1 MTAQKSWRRL
11 LATATVG
18 LLAASGIAL
27 APVAANAAD
36 APTVTVSKATGID
49 PAGETVTVSGS
60 GFLPSDPATTGTR
73 QPLAGKFTGAYVVF
87 GYFAETWKPSEGAAS
102 TARTGS
108 DTKWAVPAE
117 SVQSV
122 GGAARGAIELR
133 ADGSFETELKLAQGD
148 VSALAAG
155 GHFGV
160 YTYAGGGATY
170 APFETYTPVS
180 FEAPV
185 VAPTVTAT
193 ATAASAADGLTV
205 DVSATGLPSNISGAY
220 AAIIEKGTA
229 SALEDPSSPTVAFAL
244 PFPTVTNGA
253 TTFSLTAPV
262 ANLDRSKQY
271 EVLIWKQHAAATAEN
286 IYAEQDIAVTE
297 AQWDAIFPAPQ
308 APKPTATAKVTKAA
322 ATGLTVTF
330 DLKNVDSTTGA
341 YISVFENGTLT
352 SLGHDSM
359 GVATDWLTFG
369 RFEDGAATGTLT
381 LPKAKLDRKKTYQ
394 FAAWKA
400 HTNPTTETVYA
411 LGTLQVTAGQ
421 WDVVFPTTT
430 TPTNPTKPTP
440 TFTDV
445 KKGDKF
451 AKEITW
457 MASEG
462 ISTGVKQA
470 DGTYQYQPK
479 NNVTRE
485 AMAAFLFRQ
494 YGNANYKAP
503 TTSYFSDI
511 KPGDKFYKEI
521 SWMYANKVSTGVKQP
536 SGKPAYQAKSGI
548 TREAMAAFMFRL
560 DKNTKPATP
569 KTSPFS
575 DVSTGDKFYKEI
587 AWMSTSGLSTG
598 IRQPS
603 GKPTYASKSNVTRE
617 AMAAFLYRADD
628 K

>member
-27 APVAANAAD
+27 APVAANAD
-36 APTVTVSKATGID
+36 VDVPTVTVSKTTGLN
-49 PAGETVTVSGS
+49 PEGETVTVTGS
-60 GFLPSDPATTGTR
+60 GFLPSAPATSGTR
-73 QPLAGKFTGAYVVF
+73 PPLAGKFTGSYVTF
-87 GYFAETWKPSEGAAS
+87 GYFAEAWQPSANAAS
-102 TARTGS
+102 STRKTY
-108 DTKWAVPAE
+108 DTKWAVSAE
-117 SVQSV
+117 DMQTI
-122 GGAARGAIELR
+122 GGADSGAIELK
-133 ADGSFETELKLAQGD
+133 ADGTFETQLNIKQED

-155 GHFGV
+155 GRFGV
-160 YTYAGGGATY
+160 YTYPGGGAKY
-170 APFETYTPVS
+170 APFETYTPIT
-180 FEAPV
+180 FAAPAV
-185 VAPTVTAT
+185 TPTVSAT
-193 ATAASAADGLTV
+193 VSAATAANGLTV
-205 DVSATGLPSNISGAY
+205 DVAASDLPADITSTY

-229 SALEDPSSPTVAFAL
+229 AALADPSSPTAAFAV
-244 PFPTVTNGA
+244 PFPTVSAGA
-253 TTFSLTAPV
+253 SAFSLTAP
-262 ANLDRSKQY
+262 AEKLDRTKQY
-271 EVLIWKQHAAATAEN
+271 EVLIWKLHSGATPEN
-286 IYAEQDIAVTE
+286 IYAEQDIAITD
-297 AQWDAIFPAPQ
+297 AQWDAIFPATQ
-308 APKPTATAKVTKAA
+308 APSPTATATVTNATAA
-322 ATGLTVTF
+322 GLTVKF
-330 DLKNVDSTTGA
+330 DLASIDSPTGA
-341 YISVFENGTLT
+341 YISVFESGTLT
-352 SLGHDSM
+352 SLGHESL
-359 GVATDWLTFG
+359 GVATDWLTPGKFSG
-369 RFEDGAATGTLT
+369 QAATGTLT
-381 LPKAKLDRKKTYQ
+381 LPKAKLDRKKSYQ

-400 HTNPTTETVYA
+400 HTNPTEDSVYA

-430 TPTNPTKPTP
+430 TPTNPTP

-536 SGKPAYQAKSGI
+536 TGKPAYQAKSGI
-548 TREAMAAFMFRL
+548 TREAMAAFMYRL

-569 KTSPFS
+569 KSSPFS

-598 IRQPS
+598 IKQPS
-603 GKPTYASKSNVTRE
+603 GKPAYASKSNVTRE
-617 AMAAFLYRADD
+617 AMAAFLYRAD